1 MSNPRNRRILVIDD
15 NPAIHEDF
23 QKILSPRESST
34 ASLEEKEK
42 LLFGDPPS
50 ASKLGRFEIDCA
62 SQGPEGLA
70 LVEQARRE
78 GSPFTVAF
86 VDVRMPPG
94 WDGIET
100 IEWIWQADPDIQTV
114 ICTAYSD
121 YSAADIIHRLGISD
135 RLQILRKPCDYS
147 EVLMT
152 ATALN
157 EKWQRLQAIQTA
169 VRQGSENG

>member
-1 MSNPRNRRILVIDD
+1 VIDD

-23 QKILSPRESST
+23 RKILGPRELGT
-34 ASLEEKEK
+34 AALEEKEK
-42 LLFGDPPS
+42 LLFGAAPS
-50 ASKLGRFEIDCA
+50 ASKLGGFEIDCA
-62 SQGPEGLA
+62 SQGEDGLA

-78 GSPFTVAF
+78 GRPFTVAF

-100 IEWIWQADPDIQTV
+100 IERIWQADPEIQTV
-114 ICTAYSD
+114 ICTAYCD
-121 YSAADIIHRLGISD
+121 YSAADIIQRLGVSD

-147 EVLMT
+147 EVLMI

-157 EKWQRLQAIQTA
+157 KKWQRFQAFETAIQQA
-169 VRQGSENG
+169 